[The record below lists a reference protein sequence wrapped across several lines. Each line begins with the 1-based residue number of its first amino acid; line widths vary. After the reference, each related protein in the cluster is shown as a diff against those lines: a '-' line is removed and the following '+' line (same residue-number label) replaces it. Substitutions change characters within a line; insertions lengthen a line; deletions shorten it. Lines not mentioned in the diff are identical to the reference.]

1 MMSTWVIPYV
11 DQDISFWEEIADRF
25 GMYVKEVYFPVFG
38 GVIASGRS
46 KQPEKFMET
55 FLRYAPLSKSVLVN
69 RLYHD
74 LNCLG
79 HKTRFLGILPVF
91 LGSKRHF
98 CADSLPLVEKNVA
111 QN

>member
-1 MMSTWVIPYV
+1 MLSVMQRV
-11 DQDISFWEEIADRF
+11 DKAANGALQEDCDLPLEW
-25 GMYVKEVYFPVFG
+25 MYSSLY
-38 GVIASGRS
+38 II
-46 KQPEKFMET
+46 
-55 FLRYAPLSKSVLVN
+55 
-69 RLYHD
+69 LYHD

-98 CADSLPLVEKNVA
+98 CADSLPLVGKNVA

>member
-1 MMSTWVIPYV
+1 MS
-11 DQDISFWEEIADRF
+11 DARMRQ
-25 GMYVKEVYFPVFG
+25 PV
-38 GVIASGRS
+38 
-46 KQPEKFMET
+46 
-55 FLRYAPLSKSVLVN
+55 YAPVDFLIITALPEEREALLGLLANVTKIQFN

>member
-1 MMSTWVIPYV
+1 
-11 DQDISFWEEIADRF
+11 
-25 GMYVKEVYFPVFG
+25 
-38 GVIASGRS
+38 
-46 KQPEKFMET
+46 
-55 FLRYAPLSKSVLVN
+55 
-69 RLYHD
+69 
-74 LNCLG
+74 LG